1 MNRRTLIALALSV
14 SAAPALAQ
22 NSWPHKQPIR
32 FIVPASAGGSLDA
45 LTRPLAAQLT
55 TLLGQQ
61 VIVDN
66 RGGAGGVLG
75 ADLTA
80 KAAPDG
86 YTFLLAATHHAIAPG
101 VYPRLPYDSARDLVG
116 VAHIGNV
123 PNMVVVSEKMPTKT
137 LGQFV
142 AWAKANPDKVNY
154 ATGGAG
160 TLIHVASEMFASQAG
175 IKMVPIH
182 YRGSAPAIVD
192 LVSGNVQVMFETL
205 PSAAVQVRGGKLR
218 ALAVTS
224 TTRNPAFPDVP
235 TLAESGF
242 PGFDVTTWYGLLAP
256 AGTPPEAIKAMNAA
270 VAAALQREEI
280 RKTWKT
286 LGVDSTPMSA
296 DVFQTFWL
304 QEITRWTAVAKAQGV
319 TVE

>member
-1 MNRRTLIALALSV
+1 MHRRTLIALAMAV

-22 NSWPHKQPIR
+22 TAWPGKQPIR

-45 LTRPLAAQLT
+45 LTRPLAVQLS

-66 RGGAGGVLG
+66 RSGAGGVLG
-75 ADLTA
+75 ADLAA

-101 VYPRLPYDSARDLVG
+101 VYPKLPYDSARDLVG

-123 PNMVVVSEKMPTKT
+123 PNMVVVNEKMPTKT
-137 LGQFV
+137 LRQFV
-142 AWAKANPDKVNY
+142 DWAKANPDKVNY

-160 TLIHVASEMFASQAG
+160 TLIHVASEMFAAQAG
-175 IKMVPIH
+175 ITMVPVH
-182 YRGSAPAIVD
+182 YRGSAPGIVD

-224 TTRNPAFPDVP
+224 STRNAAFPDVP
-235 TLAESGF
+235 TVAESGF

-256 AGTPPEAIKAMNAA
+256 ANTPPEAIKAINAA
-270 VAAALQREEI
+270 VAAALRREDI

-296 DVFQTFWL
+296 DAFQAFWL

-319 TVE
+319 KVE